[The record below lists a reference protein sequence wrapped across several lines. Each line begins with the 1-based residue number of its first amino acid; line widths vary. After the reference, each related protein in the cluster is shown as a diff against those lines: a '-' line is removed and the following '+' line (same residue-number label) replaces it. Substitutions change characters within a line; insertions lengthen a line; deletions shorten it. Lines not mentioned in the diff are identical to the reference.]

1 MLFDLPLSTFRSRNG
16 PENIP
21 WICAY
26 LTISIFCLR
35 VQKYFMKILK
45 FIFTWLQILMNAGM
59 RVHVLQVTDVL
70 IRKVHMSAH
79 HQSQVI
85 LSEFQN

>member
-1 MLFDLPLSTFRSRNG
+1 MIFENLF
-16 PENIP
+16 
-21 WICAY
+21 
-26 LTISIFCLR
+26 
-35 VQKYFMKILK
+35 
-45 FIFTWLQILMNAGM
+45 FTWLQILMNAGM

-85 LSEFQN
+85 LFTGQVQALKCWNSFGKVNFN